1 MKPNILNYKQLMIGF
16 SFQGVM
22 KMLPKN
28 VILMREFERQDRARL
43 QKEAE
48 NARSLQRTKNQTAPR
63 SFFPTWEFTRTKFR
77 FLRTLLN
84 PTS

>member
-1 MKPNILNYKQLMIGF
+1 MIGF
-16 SFQGVM
+16 STHGVI

-28 VILMREFERQDRARL
+28 VVMMQEFERQDRARL

-77 FLRTLLN
+77 LIRTLLN

>member
-1 MKPNILNYKQLMIGF
+1 MVLLDWFVI
-16 SFQGVM
+16 QGVI

-28 VILMREFERQDRARL
+28 VVVMWEFERQDRARL

-48 NARSLQRTKNQTAPR
+48 NARSLQRSINQPAPR
-63 SFFPTWEFTRTKFR
+63 SFFPTWKITRNKFR